1 MNVKD
6 ALRLATERNGSD
18 LYVTVGYPLSMKV
31 NNNIISI
38 SKIPLTA
45 GQVNQAIQALM
56 SKERFQEFCIS
67 KESSFSTQLDGTGR
81 FRVSAFYQ
89 KGEPGMVVRRINT
102 DIPTLEQLGLPQQ
115 VGDHVLNERGL
126 ILFVG
131 AAGSGKTTS
140 LAALIG
146 HRNQKGSGHIITIE
160 DPIEYVHNHD
170 KCIVTQRDVGVDTNS
185 YEAALQNALRQ
196 SPDVVVI
203 GEIRS
208 AELMRHTIEF
218 VETGHLCIATL
229 HANNT
234 YQALERVVNFFPNNM
249 TNQILMDLSLSMR
262 AIIGQQLIPSKN
274 QDRVY
279 PALEIMFNTPRIADL
294 IKRGAIDELNEAIH
308 KSREQGM
315 QTFDHALYDLY
326 KAGKISYDS
335 ALLHATS
342 TNNLRLMLK
351 MEGENPPVQNKGN
364 SISTLNIV
372 SDDDQ

>member
-6 ALRLATERNGSD
+6 ALKHVTERNGSE
-18 LYVTVGYPLSMKV
+18 LYVTVGYPLSMKLNKDIV
-31 NNNIISI
+31 PI
-38 SKIPLTA
+38 SKSALNTR
-45 GQVNQAIQALM
+45 QVTQAIQALM
-56 SKERFQEFCIS
+56 SEERFQEFCTT
-67 KESSFSTQLDGTGR
+67 KESNYAVQVGAAGR
-81 FRVSAFYQ
+81 FRISTFYQ
-89 KGEPGMVVRRINT
+89 KGEPGMVIRRINT
-102 DIPTLEQLGLPQQ
+102 DIPTIEGLGLPSQ
-115 VGDHVLNERGL
+115 VGDQVLHERGL

-140 LAALIG
+140 MAALIG
-146 HRNQKGSGHIITIE
+146 HRNKAGKGHIITIE
-160 DPIEYVHNHD
+160 DPIEYIHNHD
-170 KCIVTQRDVGVDTNS
+170 QCIITQRDVGVDTKS
-185 YEAALQNALRQ
+185 YEEGLLNALRQ

-234 YQALERVVNFFPNNM
+234 YQALERVVNFFPTEM
-249 TNQILMDLSLSMR
+249 KAQILIDLSLSMR

-274 QDRVY
+274 RDRVY

-294 IKRGAIDELNEAIH
+294 IKRGAVDELNEAIT

-326 KAGKISYDS
+326 KAGKITYES
-335 ALLHATS
+335 AMIHATS
-342 TNNLRLMLK
+342 SNNLRLMLK
-351 MEGENPPVQNKGN
+351 MEGGEVPEQKSSGINR
-364 SISTLNIV
+364 LNIV
-372 SDDDQ
+372 SDKDQ